1 MVNSRA
7 SHGFACIQLPF
18 LRDTRQMADVI
29 EEVAR
34 VGLAAWVGQS
44 EHDGDASP
52 VLGMIGDELYLVEID
67 ESSRERVLLQVMD
80 MYELDDRSLRIEI
93 ALFGDA
99 GGFFSSPLS
108 FLGLWPKSPADIPAE
123 VYIDSY
129 YKAAFTDAAG
139 DIVMSVRHAMRPGDG
154 PPKRRFRF
162 RANRYGELMSD
173 LARQSRTVRDDLIA
187 LAQQRAP
194 DRVASLQ
201 EAFDAGPP
209 DLRLELARRAID
221 VWRGPRG
228 PRG

>member
-1 MVNSRA
+1 MS
-7 SHGFACIQLPF
+7 
-18 LRDTRQMADVI
+18 MADVI

-34 VGLAAWVGQS
+34 VGLACWVGQS
-44 EHDGDASP
+44 ERDWDAP

-67 ESSRERVLLQVMD
+67 GSNRERVLRDLMD
-80 MYELDDRSLRIEI
+80 MYEVDDRSLRIEI

-108 FLGLWPKSPADIPAE
+108 FLGLWPKSPADVPAE
-123 VYIDSY
+123 VFVDSY
-129 YKAAFTDAAG
+129 YKAVFTDAAG
-139 DIVMSVRHAMRPGDG
+139 EIVMSVRHAMRPSGG

-162 RANRYGELMSD
+162 RSNKYEGLMSD
-173 LARQSRTVRDDLIA
+173 LTRQARSVRDDLIA

-221 VWRGPRG
+221 AWRGPR
-228 PRG
+228 R